1 MRGCYPLRT
10 PLPPP
15 PPREGGSTEG
25 PLPSPGTSF
34 PDTHEAPRSQG
45 LVGSAGLI
53 VVRGRMAVAVP
64 PEEEKNQHV
73 SMTTLRFLSIVWD
86 PCLHSQI
93 LNEAGV

>member
-1 MRGCYPLRT
+1 
-10 PLPPP
+10 
-15 PPREGGSTEG
+15 
-25 PLPSPGTSF
+25 
-34 PDTHEAPRSQG
+34 
-45 LVGSAGLI
+45 
-53 VVRGRMAVAVP
+53 MAVAVP